1 MITPM
6 DIHNKTFTRKLRGY
20 AEDEVNSF
28 LEEVVSDYERIYRE
42 HREIEEQMDAI
53 KSKLSNYEK
62 MEATMSAT
70 LVMAQEMSETV
81 KQNAA
86 REAELIV
93 REARAKAEKIL
104 AEADSTRRST
114 NEAVMRTENDMRLY
128 MEKILANLNSAKAML
143 EEARAERAPR
153 VEDKQPAPAPAPEAA
168 PAAEAAFS
176 PAETAAAEAA
186 AREAAAAE
194 GQSEEAAPVEAEA
207 VAPASAATVPAE
219 AAPEKPMS
227 DVTREILSK
236 IFPEEA
242 EKPNNKEEDAK

>member
-42 HREIEEQMDAI
+42 HREMEEQMDAI

-93 REARAKAEKIL
+93 REAHAQAEKII

-128 MEKILANLNSAKAML
+128 VEKVLANLNSAKAML
-143 EEARAERAPR
+143 EEVRAERAPR
-153 VEDKQPAPAPAPEAA
+153 VEDKQPAPDPAPEA
-168 PAAEAAFS
+168 PAAEAAPAASFS

-194 GQSEEAAPVEAEA
+194 GQAEEAAP
-207 VAPASAATVPAE
+207 
-219 AAPEKPMS
+219 APEKPMS
-227 DVTREILSK
+227 DVTREILAK